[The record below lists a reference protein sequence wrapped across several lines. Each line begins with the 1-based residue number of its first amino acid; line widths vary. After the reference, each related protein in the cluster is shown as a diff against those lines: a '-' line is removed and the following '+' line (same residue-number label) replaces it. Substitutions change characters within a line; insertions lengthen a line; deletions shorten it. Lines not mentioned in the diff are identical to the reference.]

1 MSGHLSGEIS
11 EVRVRITDIGSHP
24 PVIVDDI
31 KSCLIQSLS
40 LEPQEVE
47 EMRISLPSKLNQSVF
62 KGTIYKLVHLW
73 VEQIKA
79 GVFLIIVVTYKD
91 DGTWIPWY
99 KRGNDS
105 KRILAIASR
114 KPSLKEACQHVI
126 RSRVK
131 TAEKLEKLLLPKNLM
146 EDLRLGFKTDRLKC

>member
-1 MSGHLSGEIS
+1 MSGHLTSEMS

-24 PVIVDDI
+24 PEIVDDI
-31 KSCLIQSLS
+31 KICLIESLS

-47 EMRISLPSKLNQSVF
+47 DMRMSIPSKLNQSVF
-62 KGTIYKLVHLW
+62 KGTIYKLVHSW

-99 KRGNDS
+99 KRGDG

-146 EDLRLGFKTDRLKC
+146 EDLRQGFKTDRPKC

>member
-1 MSGHLSGEIS
+1 MC
-11 EVRVRITDIGSHP
+11 EVRVRITDTGNHP
-24 PVIVDDI
+24 PEIVDDM
-31 KSCLIQSLS
+31 KSFLLQSLS

-47 EMRISLPSKLNQSVF
+47 DMRMSLPSKLNHSVF
-62 KGTIYKLVHLW
+62 KGTIYNLWYMW

-79 GVFLIIVVTYKD
+79 GVFLIIVVTNKD

-99 KRGNDS
+99 KRGGEG

-131 TAEKLEKLLLPKNLM
+131 TAEKLEKLRLPKYLM
-146 EDLRLGFKTDRLKC
+146 EDLRQGFKTDRPKY